1 MQERSIP
8 KPCRISTVFAEDSL
22 ARAFQS
28 LENGEDLT
36 MQEELSSLK
45 LPELPLLR
53 NLSICSLKM
62 FPACCRMTEGSN
74 NALLLLLTFEAILD
88 ALDELGY
95 DVTWEVLNSADH
107 YVPQARKR
115 VFIVG
120 FSRDR
125 CAGRVLSFT
134 DANPKTLV
142 RRIPG
147 REGSRVYSTEGIGI
161 TLTSSAGGF
170 GGKTGL
176 YTEMSEDLAIKIKS
190 LTAKGYQLAYPG
202 DSIDLAYADMNSRRG
217 RVGHDIA
224 HTVVTSPTQGYYEV
238 KCIDMNAEPDITEIA
253 RCITTRQDSGI
264 GHHKGEK
271 SGVLEIDEPIPIHTP
286 FRENARQQGRRFK
299 SAGESAFTITS
310 TDRDGVIWMGF
321 IRKLTPREC
330 WRLQGFTDEQF
341 DKVRAVGI
349 SKAQLYKQAG
359 NAVTVTVI
367 EALGRFIRMID
378 EEREESNEQYND
390 FCE

>member
-1 MQERSIP
+1 M
-8 KPCRISTVFAEDSL
+8 
-22 ARAFQS
+22 
-28 LENGEDLT
+28 N
-36 MQEELSSLK
+36 
-45 LPELPLLR
+45 
-53 NLSICSLKM
+53 
-62 FPACCRMTEGSN
+62 
-74 NALLLLLTFEAILD
+74 
-88 ALDELGY
+88 
-95 DVTWEVLNSADH
+95 
-107 YVPQARKR
+107 
-115 VFIVG
+115 
-120 FSRDR
+120 
-125 CAGRVLSFT
+125 
-134 DANPKTLV
+134 
-142 RRIPG
+142 
-147 REGSRVYSTEGIGI
+147 
-161 TLTSSAGGF
+161 
-170 GGKTGL
+170 
-176 YTEMSEDLAIKIKS
+176 EDLAIKIKS

-271 SGVLEIDEPIPIHTP
+271 SGVIEINEPIPIHTP

-299 SAGESAFTITS
+299 SAGEPAFTITS

-349 SKAQLYKQAG
+349 SKA
-359 NAVTVTVI
+359 
-367 EALGRFIRMID
+367 
-378 EEREESNEQYND
+378 
-390 FCE
+390 

>member
-1 MQERSIP
+1 MTKGGLL
-8 KPCRISTVFAEDSL
+8 KP
-22 ARAFQS
+22 
-28 LENGEDLT
+28 
-36 MQEELSSLK
+36 SSL
-45 LPELPLLR
+45 R
-53 NLSICSLKM
+53 CDANLASQ
-62 FPACCRMTEGSN
+62 AR
-74 NALLLLLTFEAILD
+74 
-88 ALDELGY
+88 GY

-134 DANPKTLV
+134 EANPKTLV

-147 REGSRVYSTEGIGI
+147 HEGNRVYSTDGLGI

-176 YTEMSEDLAIKIKS
+176 YIDTNKDFALAIKS
-190 LTAKGYQLAYPG
+190 LTKSGYQIAYPG
-202 DSIDLAYADMNSRRG
+202 DSIDLAYPDMNSRRG

-224 HTVVTSPTQGYYEV
+224 HTVVPSATQGYYEV
-238 KCIDMNAEPDITEIA
+238 KCIDMNKDPAITELA

-271 SGVLEIDEPIPIHTP
+271 SGVIEIDEPIPIHTP
-286 FRENARQQGRRFK
+286 FRENVRQQGRRFK
-299 SAGESAFTITS
+299 SAGEPAFTITS

-341 DKVRAVGI
+341 DKAQAVGI

-378 EEREESNEQYND
+378 EEREEFNEQDND
-390 FCE
+390 I